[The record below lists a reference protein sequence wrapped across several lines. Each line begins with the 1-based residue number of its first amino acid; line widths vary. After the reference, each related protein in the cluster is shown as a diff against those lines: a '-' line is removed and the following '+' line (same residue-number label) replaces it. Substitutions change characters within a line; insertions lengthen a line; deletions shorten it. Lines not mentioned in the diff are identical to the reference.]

1 MVSLYSTC
9 GQMSR
14 GRFHSSDVWQLLLT
28 LDRWGKEKSPSRSG
42 VFLLMLL
49 GHASIPTT
57 PTSFA
62 THHRRPRSY
71 IAAYSFGTLPSR
83 TKKKKKIFFSFNLLS
98 FFFAGR
104 KSKRNI
110 VSKEQFLI
118 GLKWWK
124 KKNGDIA
131 SGSGRKNGNK
141 GKKRRGIRGRKQ
153 FAPAVPHRGAA
164 PGNRNSF
171 GFSRFPSFLFW
182 SFSLS
187 IFGLGRLS
195 KPSDELGAKTSLFIS
210 PQRFFPSPVA
220 RPV

>member
-124 KKNGDIA
+124 RKEREYRERKRKEEWELREREEEYGGENSLLPQCLIA
-131 SGSGRKNGNK
+131 ALPRETE
-141 GKKRRGIRGRKQ
+141 IR
-153 FAPAVPHRGAA
+153 FVSVVFPLFC
-164 PGNRNSF
+164 F
-171 GFSRFPSFLFW
+171 GVFPYRFS
-182 SFSLS
+182 
-187 IFGLGRLS
+187 
-195 KPSDELGAKTSLFIS
+195 
-210 PQRFFPSPVA
+210 V
-220 RPV
+220 